1 MCSQPTLAM
10 SNSLAS
16 KPVRVAATRPPS
28 GLKQKSWAET
38 GLEKGQKREDGKEGE
53 RAEQGWEGNRDRS
66 EESQRQKE
74 VRWQG
79 R

>member
-10 SNSLAS
+10 SSSLAS
-16 KPVRVAATRPPS
+16 KPVPVAATPPSS

-38 GLEKGQKREDGKEGE
+38 GLEKGQKREDGKEAE
-53 RAEQGWEGNRDRS
+53 RAEQAWEGNRDRS

-74 VRWQG
+74 VQWQG